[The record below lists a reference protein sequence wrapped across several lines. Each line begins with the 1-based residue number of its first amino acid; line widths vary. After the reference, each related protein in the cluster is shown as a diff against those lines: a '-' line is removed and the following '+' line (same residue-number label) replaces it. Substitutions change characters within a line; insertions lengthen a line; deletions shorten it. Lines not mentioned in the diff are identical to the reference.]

1 MEGGREGQREGMERR
16 DGLRARMRLM
26 RAFERGREF
35 VWKGE
40 GVGHMG
46 VTRRYTL

>member
-1 MEGGREGQREGMERR
+1 MERR
-16 DGLRARMRLM
+16 DGLRVRMRHM
-26 RAFERGREF
+26 RAFERGRGI

-46 VTRRYTL
+46 VTRCYTL